1 MGGCIIEFAAP
12 PILNLSIPVI
22 KFHITLNGSNFA
34 AGVLQGLIIGPNVSS
49 VQVSINL
56 KSIVLTKNPV
66 KGIAS
71 TAKGFIKGAMAGTL
85 NGLLFG
91 NWGHGVSVVGV
102 HNFELYTS
110 SGSRVK
116 WLEEVLD
123 TLDIEKDLE
132 AVKRLRSKAGKVAKN
147 VKDGFVNVSGSFVDA
162 AVKSGSK
169 CVIM

>member
-1 MGGCIIEFAAP
+1 M
-12 PILNLSIPVI
+12 V
-22 KFHITLNGSNFA
+22 KFHITLNGSTFA
-34 AGVLQGLIIGPNVSS
+34 AGVLQGLVIEPKMTSLL
-49 VQVSINL
+49 VSISL

-71 TAKGFIKGAMAGTL
+71 TAKGFIKGAMTGTL

-91 NWGHGVSVVGV
+91 NWGHGISVVGV
-102 HNFELYTS
+102 HKFELYTK
-110 SGSRVK
+110 SGSRVI

-123 TLDIEKDLE
+123 TLNIEKDLE